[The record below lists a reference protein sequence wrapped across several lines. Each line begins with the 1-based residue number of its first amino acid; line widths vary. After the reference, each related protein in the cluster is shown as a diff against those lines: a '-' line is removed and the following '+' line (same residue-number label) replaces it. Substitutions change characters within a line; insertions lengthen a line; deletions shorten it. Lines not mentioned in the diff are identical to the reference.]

1 MRRSRLTATRPGWRR
16 RSETSSSMRR
26 SSLPKTERSQ
36 CRSRR
41 LWITPC
47 WRSPTRGWAS
57 TRSRG
62 GLGLGLPLAKGMVEL
77 HGGGVSAHSDGPG
90 QGARFTIKLPLG
102 GSRTGAR
109 GSQRP
114 DEASSGKHRVLV
126 IEDNVD
132 AATSLRDALS
142 GPEGLEKARQFD
154 PEFVLCALGLPGM
167 DGYAVARAFRSDEA
181 LKDVHLVAVGGCA
194 LPEDVE
200 RASGA
205 GFERHLS
212 NPSSVEKI
220 EEVLSGMP
228 RPPSPRG
235 RSPSRS

>member
-1 MRRSRLTATRPGWRR
+1 M
-16 RSETSSSMRR
+16 
-26 SSLPKTERSQ
+26 
-36 CRSRR
+36 
-41 LWITPC
+41 
-47 WRSPTRGWAS
+47 
-57 TRSRG
+57 
-62 GLGLGLPLAKGMVEL
+62 
-77 HGGGVSAHSDGPG
+77 SAHSDGPG

-132 AATSLRDALS
+132 AATSLREALESADHEVEVALS